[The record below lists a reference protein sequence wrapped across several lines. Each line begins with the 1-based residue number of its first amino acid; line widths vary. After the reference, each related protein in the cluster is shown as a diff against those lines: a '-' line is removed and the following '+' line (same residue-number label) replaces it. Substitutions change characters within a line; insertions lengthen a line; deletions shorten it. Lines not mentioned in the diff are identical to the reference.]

1 MSFIFST
8 FFLVK
13 SWPTNQYPLKPK
25 ECQESKCTFLC
36 LRSIVHAD
44 QINQPGFKLVK
55 SLN

>member
-1 MSFIFST
+1 MSLIFST

-13 SWPTNQYPLKPK
+13 WWPTNQYPLKPK

-44 QINQPGFKLVK
+44 QINQPGFKLDK